1 MCAMRAFEIMVIF
14 DGDLTEEAVTASLS
28 KVTANIESEGGR
40 VASVLD
46 SEPWGRRRFAYRING
61 KWEGVYV
68 VLEVVADAFDL
79 GSTDRIL
86 RLADRSEVVR
96 HKIIHLPKE
105 EAAKR
110 GLFGPGDGPNAGDR
124 TRRPTGPRAPSP
136 LSAKR
141 PLPE

>member
-1 MCAMRAFEIMVIF
+1 MRAFAIMIIF

-40 VASVLD
+40 IASVLD
-46 SEPWGRRRFAYRING
+46 SEPWGRRRFNFQINN
-61 KWEGVYV
+61 KWEAVFVQLKV
-68 VLEVVADAFDL
+68 VTDAGNLD
-79 GSTDRIL
+79 STDRIL

-96 HKIIHLPKE
+96 HKIMRLP
-105 EAAKR
+105 EAN
-110 GLFGPGDGPNAGDR
+110 PDAGDR

-136 LSAKR
+136 LRAKR

>member
-1 MCAMRAFEIMVIF
+1 MRAYEIMIIL
-14 DGDLTEEAVTASLS
+14 DGDLDEEAVAASLS

-40 VASVLD
+40 IASVLD
-46 SEPWGRRRFAYRING
+46 SEPWGRRRFAYRINH

-68 VLEVVADAFDL
+68 VLNVVTDAGNLD
-79 GSTDRIL
+79 STDRIL

-96 HKIIHLPKE
+96 HKIMRLP
-105 EAAKR
+105 EAN
-110 GLFGPGDGPNAGDR
+110 PDAGDR

-136 LSAKR
+136 LRAKR